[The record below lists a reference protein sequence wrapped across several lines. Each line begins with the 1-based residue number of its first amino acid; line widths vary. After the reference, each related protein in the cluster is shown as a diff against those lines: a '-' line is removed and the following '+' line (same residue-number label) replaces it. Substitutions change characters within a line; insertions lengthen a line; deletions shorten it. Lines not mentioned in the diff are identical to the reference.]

1 MIVFLTLIYVAVLFV
16 LIRAKILPDTKATWA
31 TTGIW
36 MVLLLIFLF
45 IPMQWGAPSGPVR
58 IMTRVVQIVPNVAGQ
73 VVEIAAKPNT
83 PMNKGDVL
91 FLIDPIPFK
100 QAVDIA
106 KANLV
111 RVQAQ
116 SKQDLDALQ
125 TAQASLRQATAQ
137 KNLAQLRYND
147 DKKLVDVGAYSQNRL
162 DRRISDLDQASG
174 AVDSSNASVTRAE
187 TELGAVMPDGQSA
200 KVAEAATTLEQAL
213 WNLDQTIVRAPG
225 NGYATNLALSV
236 GQRVVTLPFAPAM
249 AFVDTAESRPVA
261 QIHQIY
267 LRHIKPGQKVEI
279 ALKTRPGELIFGTVD
294 RVIPAVSGGQ
304 AQVSGSIAAAM
315 QISPEPFLVRLNT
328 DEPDDVLL
336 MEPGSVGTVAIYTE
350 SVGATHVIRKV
361 MIRMTAILN
370 YLNPAL

>member
-16 LIRAKILPDTKATWA
+16 LIRIKILPDTKATWA
-31 TTGIW
+31 TTGVW

-73 VVEIAAKPNT
+73 VVEIVAKPNA
-83 PMNKGDVL
+83 PMEKGDIL
-91 FLIDPIPFK
+91 FRIDPIPF
-100 QAVDIA
+100 QQSVDIA
-106 KANLV
+106 EANLV

-116 SKQDLDALQ
+116 AKQDLDALK

-137 KNLAQLRYND
+137 EGLAQLRYND
-147 DKKLVDVGAYSQNRL
+147 DKKLVDAGTYSQNRL
-162 DRRISDLDQASG
+162 DRRISDLDQASA
-174 AVDSSNASVTRAE
+174 AVDSANASVTRAE
-187 TELGAVMPDGQSA
+187 TELGAVMPDGRSA
-200 KVAEAATTLEQAL
+200 KVAQAESSLEQAL

-236 GQRVVTLPFAPAM
+236 GQRVVTLPLAPAM
-249 AFVDTAESRPVA
+249 AFVDTAESVLVA

-279 ALKTRPGELIFGTVD
+279 AMKTRPGELVFGTVD
-294 RVIPAVSGGQ
+294 RVIPAVAGGQ
-304 AQVSGSIAAAM
+304 AQVSGSIAAAV
-315 QISPEPFLVRLNT
+315 QVNPEPFLVRINI
-328 DEPDDVLL
+328 DEPEGVFLL
-336 MEPGSVGTVAIYTE
+336 EPGSVGTVAIYTE

-361 MIRMTAILN
+361 MIRMTSILN

>member
-1 MIVFLTLIYVAVLFV
+1 VIVFLTLIYVAVLFV
-16 LIRAKILPDTKATWA
+16 LIRIKILPDTKATWA
-31 TTGIW
+31 TTGVW

-73 VVEIAAKPNT
+73 VVEIVAKPNA
-83 PMNKGDVL
+83 PMEKGDIL
-91 FLIDPIPFK
+91 FRIDPIPF
-100 QAVDIA
+100 QQSVDIA
-106 KANLV
+106 EANLV

-116 SKQDLDALQ
+116 AKQDLDALK

-137 KNLAQLRYND
+137 EGLAQLRYND
-147 DKKLVDVGAYSQNRL
+147 DKKLVDAGTYSQNRL
-162 DRRISDLDQASG
+162 DRRISDLDQASA
-174 AVDSSNASVTRAE
+174 AVDSANASVTRAE
-187 TELGAVMPDGQSA
+187 TELGAVMPDGRSA
-200 KVAEAATTLEQAL
+200 KVAQAESSLEQAL

-236 GQRVVTLPFAPAM
+236 GQRVVTLPLAPAM
-249 AFVDTAESRPVA
+249 AFVDTAESVLVA

-279 ALKTRPGELIFGTVD
+279 AMKTRPGELVFGTVD
-294 RVIPAVSGGQ
+294 RVIPAVAGGQ
-304 AQVSGSIAAAM
+304 AQVSGSIAAAV
-315 QISPEPFLVRLNT
+315 QVNPEPFLVRINI
-328 DEPDDVLL
+328 DEPEGVFLL
-336 MEPGSVGTVAIYTE
+336 EPGSVGTVAIYTE

-361 MIRMTAILN
+361 MIRMTSILN

>member
-31 TTGIW
+31 STGIW

-58 IMTRVVQIVPNVAGQ
+58 IMTRVVQIIPNVAGQ
-73 VVEIAAKPNT
+73 VVEIAAKPNS
-83 PMNKGDVL
+83 PMKKGDVL
-91 FLIDPIPFK
+91 FRIDPIPFK

-147 DKKLVDVGAYSQNRL
+147 DKKLVDVGTYSQNRL

-200 KVAEAATTLEQAL
+200 KVAEAASTLEQAL

-225 NGYATNLALSV
+225 NGYVTNLALSV

-279 ALKTRPGELIFGTVD
+279 AMKTRPGKLIFGTVD
-294 RVIPAVSGGQ
+294 RVVPAVSGGQ

>member
-36 MVLLLIFLF
+36 MVLLLIFIL

-73 VVEIAAKPNT
+73 VVEIVAKPNT
-83 PMNKGDVL
+83 PMKKGDVL
-91 FLIDPIPFK
+91 FRIDPIPFK

-147 DKKLVDVGAYSQNRL
+147 DKKLVDAGTYSQNRL

-249 AFVDTAESRPVA
+249 AFVDTAESGPVA

-279 ALKTRPGELIFGTVD
+279 AMKTRPGKLIFGTVD

-315 QISPEPFLVRLNT
+315 QISPEPFLVRINT
-328 DEPDDVLL
+328 DEPEDVLL